1 MGGRITVAVL
11 GLGEAG
17 GLIARDLVAAGATV
31 RGFDP
36 RVAAPPGVH
45 PASDDGDACR
55 GADVV
60 LSVNSAAD
68 AIEALEQG
76 LPGCAPGILWAD
88 LNTAAPA
95 RKQEVAQVAGAVV
108 RVVDV
113 ALMAAVP
120 GRGLATP
127 MLVSGPGAE
136 EYAGALRP
144 VGAQVDVVPGP
155 VGAAA
160 TRKLL
165 RSVFYKGMSAAV
177 LESIEAARAAGLVEW
192 LQDNIRA
199 ELDQATAAT
208 LDRIVQGSWQHAV
221 RRTEEMAAAADL
233 LDELGVPARVARA
246 SRDWLADLA
255 ARPRE

>member
-1 MGGRITVAVL
+1 V
-11 GLGEAG
+11 
-17 GLIARDLVAAGATV
+17 TV

-36 RVAAPPGVH
+36 RVAAPERVQQ
-45 PASDDGDACR
+45 ASDDADACS
-55 GADVV
+55 GAEIV

-68 AIEALEQG
+68 AVEALEQS
-76 LPGCAPGILWAD
+76 LSSCSRGIVWAD
-88 LNTAAPA
+88 LNTAAPR
-95 RKQEVAQVAGAVV
+95 RKQEISEVARDAV

-113 ALMAAVP
+113 ALMAPVP

-127 MLVSGPGAE
+127 MIVSGPGAGD
-136 EYAGALRP
+136 YARALRLL
-144 VGAQVDVVPGP
+144 GATIDIVAGP

-177 LESIEAARAAGLVEW
+177 LEAVEAARSAGLEDW
-192 LQDNIRA
+192 LQDNIRNEFDNA
-199 ELDQATAAT
+199 DAAT
-208 LDRIVQGSWQHAV
+208 FDRMMHGSWVHAV
-221 RRTEEMAAAADL
+221 RRTEEMAAAAEL
-233 LDELGVPARVARA
+233 LDELGVPSRVARA